1 MLHEPQTKLEF
12 PSPSKDVP
20 VGTSDSHYLRPAGAG
35 HHEPYVIMEA
45 LVREYLTS
53 SPCRN

>member
-20 VGTSDSHYLRPAGAG
+20 VGTSDSHCLRPAGAG

-53 SPCRN
+53 SPCRS